1 MPRGNKVK
9 AELLSELR
17 KRAETSGMSIEQVLA
32 EIEKESIKEGVIKP
46 TLDNH
51 PDVKTAVEL
60 AEQWCKKYNRR
71 IIIHPGKG
79 IKLSA
84 VKSAE
89 TQAEAKA

>member
-51 PDVKTAVEL
+51 PDVKAAVEM
-60 AEQWCKKYNRR
+60 AEKWCKQYNRR
-71 IIIHPGKG
+71 IVIHPASG

-84 VKSAE
+84 VKAAE
-89 TQAEAKA
+89 TPAEVQA